1 MTFVTLFVTDLC
13 KSLKD
18 LWIPRQNRIVR
29 AKNIPSRRSPPARH
43 SASRARMSPALA
55 ARICAGR
62 VRCVPVGSTRPAG
75 RPLPRGV
82 RVLARSSRESV
93 PSDDADAGCDLTSSS
108 WIDKDALNPDL
119 SFDEAFC
126 ILDKGCDNV
135 LRRLT
140 ASEADVAR
148 LDRLL
153 SDVSF
158 DASRD
163 EWLALLS
170 RASDQPTD
178 QTDPTGPAD
187 PAVSADDADSAA
199 CARSGA
205 TLCAVGVFDH
215 VDDLVGLTSVAAYD
229 PHPDLDPAADH
240 SPDPFAWLG
249 NVVVRRDYRRRGVA
263 DMCLRAALD
272 RLPPRAVAWL
282 DASDMAVR
290 LYERAGFVPVGRV
303 ERWSLGRDEAL
314 RARRAR
320 GAWDVSPSSRDWLRV
335 NPVAVADL
343 DDETSVA
350 RAAMVAMDAGAFGA
364 DRTNVLETWR
374 NTCPDLAL
382 CAPGMAYSLTHV
394 RGDTAYLGPSGTAA
408 GASDQDAAA
417 FFEGALSLAVRA
429 LEARKDLRELVA
441 YVPSD
446 SSEDRDE
453 RDETDESE
461 GSGEDGREAR
471 ARRRR
476 RATRR
481 ALASAGFEME
491 ETTTRMARAPNAD
504 AEGAARATVPGRPE
518 RCLTVASLDLG

>member
-1 MTFVTLFVTDLC
+1 
-13 KSLKD
+13 
-18 LWIPRQNRIVR
+18 
-29 AKNIPSRRSPPARH
+29 
-43 SASRARMSPALA
+43 MSPALA
-55 ARICAGR
+55 ARVCAGR
-62 VRCVPVGSTRPAG
+62 VGRARVASTRRAA

-82 RVLARSSRESV
+82 RILARSSRESV

-108 WIDKDALNPDL
+108 RIGEDALNPEL

-126 ILDKGCDNV
+126 ILDKGCDHV

-153 SDVSF
+153 SAVSF
-158 DASRD
+158 DANRD

-170 RASDQPTD
+170 RASDDPTD
-178 QTDPTGPAD
+178 ASDATDPTGRF
-187 PAVSADDADSAA
+187 
-199 CARSGA
+199 RSGA
-205 TLCAVGVFDH
+205 SLCAVGVFDH

-229 PHPDLDPAADH
+229 PYPDLDPTVVDP
-240 SPDPFAWLG
+240 SPVTFAWLG

-282 DASDMAVR
+282 DASDMALR

-303 ERWSLGRDEAL
+303 ERWSLCRDEAL

-320 GAWDVSPSSRDWLRV
+320 GAWDVSPSSREWLRA

-343 DDETSVA
+343 TDETSVA
-350 RAAMVAMDAGAFGA
+350 RAAMLAMDAAAFGA
-364 DRTNVLETWR
+364 DRTNLLETWR
-374 NTCPDLAL
+374 DTCPDLAL
-382 CAPGMAYSLTHV
+382 CAPGIAYSLTHV
-394 RGDTAYLGPSGTAA
+394 RGDAAYLGPSGTAA

-429 LEARKDLRELVA
+429 LEAREDIRELVA
-441 YVPSD
+441 YVPSVYA
-446 SSEDRDE
+446 SEDRDE
-453 RDETDESE
+453 DKDEGRDEDKDEDKDE
-461 GSGEDGREAR
+461 RVDEDEDAAR

-491 ETTTRMARAPNAD
+491 EVTTRMARVPNARGGVD
-504 AEGAARATVPGRPE
+504 PGESAGAGERERVEVPGRPE

>member
-1 MTFVTLFVTDLC
+1 
-13 KSLKD
+13 
-18 LWIPRQNRIVR
+18 
-29 AKNIPSRRSPPARH
+29 
-43 SASRARMSPALA
+43 MSPALA
-55 ARICAGR
+55 ARVCAGR
-62 VRCVPVGSTRPAG
+62 VGRARVSSTRRAA

-82 RVLARSSRESV
+82 RILARSSRESV

-108 WIDKDALNPDL
+108 WIGEDALNPEL

-126 ILDKGCDNV
+126 ILDKGCDHV

-170 RASDQPTD
+170 RASYDPTD
-178 QTDPTGPAD
+178 ATDPTGRF
-187 PAVSADDADSAA
+187 
-199 CARSGA
+199 RSGA
-205 TLCAVGVFDH
+205 SLCAVGVFDH

-229 PHPDLDPAADH
+229 PHPDLDPTVVDP
-240 SPDPFAWLG
+240 SPSTPFAWLG

-282 DASDMAVR
+282 DASDMALR

-314 RARRAR
+314 RARRVR
-320 GAWDVSPSSRDWLRV
+320 GAWDVSPSSREWLRA

-343 DDETSVA
+343 TDETSVA
-350 RAAMVAMDAGAFGA
+350 RAAMMAMDAAAFGA
-364 DRTNVLETWR
+364 DRTNLLETWR
-374 NTCPDLAL
+374 DTCPDLAL
-382 CAPGMAYSLTHV
+382 CAPGIAYSLTHV
-394 RGDTAYLGPSGTAA
+394 RGDAAYLGPSGTAA

-429 LEARKDLRELVA
+429 LEAREDIRELVA
-441 YVPSD
+441 YVPSVYASGD
-446 SSEDRDE
+446 GDEDRDEDRDE
-453 RDETDESE
+453 RFDEDED
-461 GSGEDGREAR
+461 EDAAR

-491 ETTTRMARAPNAD
+491 EVTTRMARVPNACGGVD
-504 AEGAARATVPGRPE
+504 PRESAGERERVAGPGRPE